1 MITKEL
7 HMKQYVGRFPVNM
20 GLTKKVNK
28 QGWVIYRDPEIGLY
42 AYNEE
47 KGEEVNLL
55 LWNETA
61 KTATEKVLN
70 VIRADIEEKEAEIA
84 EHENWI
90 STECENPTEEALRV
104 SVIRIRQGF

>member
-1 MITKEL
+1 
-7 HMKQYVGRFPVNM
+7 MKQYVGRFPVNM

-28 QGWVIYRDPEIGLY
+28 QGWVIYRDPEVGLY

-70 VIRADIEEKEAEIA
+70 GIRADIEEKEAEIA
-84 EHENWI
+84 ELEAWMSEHSDNQ
-90 STECENPTEEALRV
+90 TEEVLALRIY
-104 SVIRIRQGF
+104 SRG

>member
-1 MITKEL
+1 
-7 HMKQYVGRFPVNM
+7 MKQYVGRFPVNM

-28 QGWVIYRDPEIGLY
+28 QGWVIYRDPEVGLY

-70 VIRADIEEKEAEIA
+70 GIRADIEEKEAEIA
-84 EHENWI
+84 ELEAWMSEHSDNQ
-90 STECENPTEEALRV
+90 TEEALRV
-104 SVIRIRQGF
+104 LALRIYSRG

>member
-1 MITKEL
+1 
-7 HMKQYVGRFPVNM
+7 MKQYVGRFPVNM

-28 QGWVIYRDPEIGLY
+28 QGWVIYRDPEVGLY

-70 VIRADIEEKEAEIA
+70 SIRADIEEKEAEIA
-84 EHENWI
+84 EQEAWMAEQSDNQ
-90 STECENPTEEALRV
+90 TEEALRV
-104 SVIRIRQGF
+104 SALRIYSRG

>member
-1 MITKEL
+1 
-7 HMKQYVGRFPVNM
+7 MKQYVGRFPVNA

-28 QGWVIYRDPEIGLY
+28 QGWVIYRDPEVGLY

-47 KGEEVNLL
+47 KDEEVNLM

-70 VIRADIEEKEAEIA
+70 GIRSDIEEAEAEIA
-84 EHENWI
+84 EHERWI
-90 STECENPTEEALRV
+90 ATKSDNPTEEALRV
-104 SVIRIRQGF
+104 SALRIYSRG